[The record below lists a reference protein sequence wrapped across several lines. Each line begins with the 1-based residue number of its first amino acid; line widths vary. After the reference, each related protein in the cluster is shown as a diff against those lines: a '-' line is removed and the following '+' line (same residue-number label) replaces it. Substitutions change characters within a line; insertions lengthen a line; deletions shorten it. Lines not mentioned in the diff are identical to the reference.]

1 MTYLA
6 GKGHC
11 AIEGDVSRVLRFLL
25 FTTTENAFCSQI
37 IKFAPPLTTTQKQPI
52 SITESDASILNL
64 LSTLET
70 LSNYITSL
78 ESRMAAEQAQA
89 VSYLSKKQ
97 PNMVKSHLIAKKR
110 LEKVLEER
118 VGSRDKLQEVVFGI
132 ERAKGDGE
140 VSSVG
145 ADVSSGYLLTS
156 PTLQTLEALSLGS
169 STLRTILASPT
180 LQISN
185 IEATTS
191 ALDESLIAAN
201 EINEAVDS
209 VAALDEGMEMEVE
222 DELREL
228 QEKEKRIEEEE
239 QKDREAERARKLLE
253 AKAPTGLG
261 EEKGEGVKAGEKPGE
276 KEKEKLT
283 AA

>member
-1 MTYLA
+1 
-6 GKGHC
+6 
-11 AIEGDVSRVLRFLL
+11 
-25 FTTTENAFCSQI
+25 
-37 IKFAPPLTTTQKQPI
+37 
-52 SITESDASILNL
+52 
-64 LSTLET
+64 
-70 LSNYITSL
+70 
-78 ESRMAAEQAQA
+78 MAAEQAQA